1 MAEQGELWDLQELA
15 RARRLGDWMFEQFSW
30 AVGPEVVEVGPGI
43 GTFSGRLLGAG
54 AESLVLI
61 EPEPACADVLDKRF
75 AGDARVKVERDWLPE
90 AEALLRRPGAF
101 DFALCL
107 NVLEHIVD
115 DARALAVIAGALRPG
130 GRLGLLVPAG
140 PRLFGSL
147 DVHYGHHRR
156 YTSASL
162 RALAESA
169 GLRVTALYPFNAL
182 GIPGWWFRTLTG
194 GTALG
199 RRSLAAYDRLLIL
212 WRPLEKRLRLPWGL
226 SLVLHAER
234 PAA

>member
-1 MAEQGELWDLQELA
+1 MADQGELWDLQALA
-15 RARRLGDWMFEQFSW
+15 GARRLGDWIFEQFSW
-30 AVGPEVVEVGPGI
+30 AVGPDTVEIGAGI

-54 AESLVLI
+54 VERLVLI
-61 EPEPACADVLDKRF
+61 EPEPACADMLGERF
-75 AGDARVKVERDWLPE
+75 ASDARVKIERDRLPE
-90 AEALLRRPGAF
+90 AETLLTRPGAF

-107 NVLEHIVD
+107 NVLEHVAD
-115 DARALAVIAGALRPG
+115 DARALEVMAGALRPG
-130 GRLGLLVPAG
+130 GRVGVLVPAG

-156 YTSASL
+156 YTTSSL
-162 RALAESA
+162 RTLAESA

-182 GIPGWWFRTLTG
+182 GIPGWWFRTRTG

-199 RRSLAAYDRLLIL
+199 SRSLAVYDRLLVL

-234 PAA
+234 PAG